1 MWEAIRSNRR
11 RALLLIGLM
20 GAILV
25 GLGAALGVF
34 IDPEAGLAAG
44 AVVALGVWLVLLIV
58 ALAQGDRI
66 LLATAGTRPVT
77 KADAPVL
84 INVVEEMA
92 IAAGLARPPAVYLME
107 SEAPNAFAVGRKAD
121 QAAVV
126 VTSGLLKR
134 LDRDQLQGVVAHEIG
149 HIHNED
155 VRFMT
160 LAAVLLGSVTILSD
174 VFFRHLMWGGGRRR
188 LSSKGGG
195 QAQVA
200 VAVVAVL
207 AAIVAPIAARLLYLA
222 CSRRR
227 EYLADACGARFSRY
241 PEGLASALETIAAT
255 PARAG
260 EVSRVMAPMFIVS
273 PLRGSAALGLF
284 ATHPPTE
291 TRVRILRGMAGG
303 AGWGDYERAFRQATG
318 GRQHCLD
325 GRTLA
330 ADSAVTIRPPI
341 VPAGPVPAPFT
352 PPAAEPVG
360 GLADR
365 LGSMERVRQ
374 VNDLLDRLADF
385 LLVPCACG
393 VQIKVPPELTRPVI
407 RCPRC
412 NRDNPLPHAEADPK
426 GAGAAPSGA
435 PTRQTVPL
443 RRTHH
448 PGAPALSPAGTG
460 MGISPHSGAA
470 GGVRLR
476 THHPDRTVPPRTQ
489 PDRCP
494 GFPQPR
500 DHGGGVISPHEGAG
514 AAGGVPSAGSPTR
527 PGNGACSAPRPSSCR
542 GARRGAPLGPPPD
555 RDRSR
560 VT

>member
-11 RALLLIGLM
+11 RAQLLIGLM

-25 GLGAALGVF
+25 GLGAALGLYL
-34 IDPEAGLAAG
+34 DPEAGLATG
-44 AVVALGVWLVLLIV
+44 AVVALGLWLMLLIV

-66 LLATAGTRPVT
+66 LLATAGTHPVT

-92 IAAGLARPPAVYLME
+92 IAAGLARPPAVHLME
-107 SEAPNAFAVGRKAD
+107 SEAPNAFAVGRRPD
-121 QAAVV
+121 QAALV

-195 QAQVA
+195 QAQVV
-200 VAVVAVL
+200 VALIAVL

-227 EYLADACGARFSRY
+227 EYLADACSARFSRY

-255 PARAG
+255 PARSG
-260 EVSRVMAPMFIVS
+260 EVSRVMAPMFIIS
-273 PLRGSAALGLF
+273 PLGGSAAVGLF

-330 ADSAVTIRPPI
+330 ADSAIAIRPPT
-341 VPAGPVPAPFT
+341 ASAPVAAPSA
-352 PPAAEPVG
+352 PPAAGPVG

-365 LGSMERVRQ
+365 IGAMERVRQ

-393 VQIKVPPELTRPVI
+393 VQIKVPPELRREVI

-412 NRDNPLPHAEADPK
+412 NRDNPLPRAEV
-426 GAGAAPSGA
+426 GQGTAGAAP
-435 PTRQTVPL
+435 V
-443 RRTHH
+443 
-448 PGAPALSPAGTG
+448 GAPAAGAELAPLHYRRQG
-460 MGISPHSGAA
+460 QGWESFRCACE
-470 GGVRLR
+470 
-476 THHPDRTVPPRTQ
+476 RTVQIGPSLLATSL
-489 PDRCP
+489 RCP
-494 GFPQPR
+494 GCHR
-500 DHGGGVISPHEGAG
+500 TIMVEG
-514 AAGGVPSAGSPTR
+514 
-527 PGNGACSAPRPSSCR
+527 
-542 GARRGAPLGPPPD
+542 
-555 RDRSR
+555 
-560 VT
+560 